1 MDTVFL
7 VAPTAI
13 EIANIL
19 KNARNALGTWGGI
32 IIAIL
37 GAAALIVAA
46 YMIVSGLIS
55 HGKKQTSWLV
65 VIALVVVG
73 GLFVT
78 LGFNTWATMTQTGDA
93 EKILKTGY
101 NADGKGDAGWL
112 GVSNGTN

>member
-1 MDTVFL
+1 MFTTDL
-7 VAPTAI
+7 VAPTMVDVAQ
-13 EIANIL
+13 IL
-19 KNARNALGTWGGI
+19 TNLRNALGTWGGI

-78 LGFNTWATMTQTGDA
+78 LGFSAWAGMTQTGDA
-93 EKILKTGY
+93 NNILNGQVAY
-101 NADGKGDAGWL
+101 NEGD
-112 GVSNGTN
+112 NGSWVGGGGE